1 MKLKLKL
8 NELEKL
14 SPSILG
20 TMLKNELKKARKKAN
35 SPETAV
41 PLALIIDHQF
51 GEETAPLILLGSFTT
66 DWRKWLKDKFK
77 SQKKL
82 IAIGKVYWSAEKESF
97 YFLPEKGG
105 LTQTKYQKAAKKM
118 SKKAAFPLLF
128 AAPLPDEP
136 QTEDN
141 DAAAEAEEASKT
153 PSPQTASSP
162 NATEEETTAPL
173 SKAEFSK
180 RFQKCVTTLKQLRK
194 DAQAAKNKP
203 KEEQLS
209 AWANIFFQLRPLQKE
224 VKLLGKQQLAI
235 KETQQLK
242 LRLHQLIKS
251 VQEHKAD
258 LQKHIKAQKQE
269 LNQMIAE
276 VNESLKEHGRPPLKT
291 KSA

>member
-14 SPSILG
+14 PINKFSP
-20 TMLKNELKKARKKAN
+20 MLKNELKKARKKAI

-82 IAIGKVYWSAEKESF
+82 MAIGKVYWSEEKESF

-128 AAPLPDEP
+128 AAPLPNEP

-141 DAAAEAEEASKT
+141 DAADVETSET
-153 PSPQTASSP
+153 PSPQTTSSP
-162 NATEEETTAPL
+162 NSTAEEASAPL
-173 SKAEFSK
+173 SKAEFSQIF
-180 RFQKCVTTLKQLRK
+180 RKCVSTLKELRK
-194 DAQAAKNKP
+194 EAQAAKNKP
-203 KEEQLS
+203 KEEQLN

-242 LRLHQLIKS
+242 LQLHQLIKRL
-251 VQEHKAD
+251 QEHKAD
-258 LQKHIKAQKQE
+258 LQKHIKAQKQQ
-269 LNQMIAE
+269 LNQMITE

>member
-8 NELEKL
+8 AELEKL
-14 SPSILG
+14 PINKFG
-20 TMLKNELKKARKKAN
+20 PMLKNELKKARKKAI

-51 GEETAPLILLGSFTT
+51 GEETAPLILLGHFTT

-82 IAIGKVYWSAEKESF
+82 MAIGKVYWSAEKESF

-105 LTQTKYQKAAKKM
+105 LTETKYQKAAKKM

-128 AAPLPDEP
+128 AAPLPNEP
-136 QTEDN
+136 QTEDH
-141 DAAAEAEEASKT
+141 DAAPAEASET
-153 PSPQTASSP
+153 PNPQTASSP
-162 NATEEETTAPL
+162 NSTEEETTAPL
-173 SKAEFSK
+173 SKTEFSQIF
-180 RFQKCVTTLKQLRK
+180 RKCVSTLKELRQE
-194 DAQAAKNKP
+194 AQAAKNKP
-203 KEEQLS
+203 KEEQLN

-242 LRLHQLIKS
+242 LRLHELIKS

-258 LQKHIKAQKQE
+258 LQQHIKAQKQE

>member
-8 NELEKL
+8 AELEKL
-14 SPSILG
+14 PINKFG
-20 TMLKNELKKARKKAN
+20 PMLKNELKKARKKAI

-51 GEETAPLILLGSFTT
+51 GEETAPLILLGHFTT

-82 IAIGKVYWSAEKESF
+82 MAIGKVYWSAEKESF

-128 AAPLPDEP
+128 ADEP
-136 QTEDN
+136 QTED
-141 DAAAEAEEASKT
+141 DAAAAEAEEASAP

-162 NATEEETTAPL
+162 HATEEETSSPL
-173 SKAEFSK
+173 SKAEFSQIF
-180 RFQKCVTTLKQLRK
+180 RKCVATLKQLRK
-194 DAQAAKNKP
+194 EAQAAKNKP
-203 KEEQLS
+203 KEEQLN

-224 VKLLGKQQLAI
+224 VNLLGKQQLAI

-242 LRLHQLIKS
+242 LRLHELIKS

-258 LQKHIKAQKQE
+258 LQQHIKAQKQE

-276 VNESLKEHGRPPLKT
+276 VNETLKAHGRPPLKT